1 MTEIETPAG
10 AEAREGFASGP
21 GVVSSTISN
30 LVPFLDAEAKHK
42 DFAAREALLLSFN
55 LDLGFFESHLLG
67 LLRSTGARVSVIG
80 DVRVFDPD
88 VASVRQA
95 GRSYH
100 LGLVETRGSFHPKM
114 MVLVGAD
121 RAIAAVGSG
130 NLTLGGWQYNHEVL
144 TVATGDRSR
153 MPVVFAD
160 IARVLESLADPLG
173 VPPGAPSGPDTPKD
187 ADSGIPQAWGLLD
200 PVAAQSVRT
209 TARHLR
215 RLLGRA
221 EADGTIEDTGHRV
234 YATWEGPLI
243 DRLPSGPVDQV
254 LLSAPFHDPRAAAVA
269 AILERMQPVRVSL
282 AVQPGWTY
290 LNPTAL
296 GAVLASHPGAPG
308 KVEVL
313 RDPASKDG
321 DEPRYR
327 HGKVVEWVDGAGARW
342 ALTGSPNL
350 SAAALLLTPRTG
362 GNHEIAVVS
371 PIPSPAPGAGAGSLF
386 PGGDPMDVAEVP
398 AISLDTGLAPHIEEA
413 PLGPVDDE
421 EQMPRR
427 RPPAM
432 TVFLTHDQAD
442 ADAATQSARAEQ
454 VGSVLQVHLSRA
466 VDVTVRVQ
474 ARVLRQG
481 REQWV
486 DLGEMPVGDM
496 EATFPAVVSGG
507 GPPGSGSQQVG
518 AGQVVPEQVGGAVWV
533 EVLAGAAVRV
543 TSPAPEEPD
552 AWVTLTQA
560 FVSDPAREARRAGP
574 SGAGRVGPA
583 PKPNDL
589 ASATLSWMQALDPE
603 QLQALARE
611 IAGLEGAQPEAESLG
626 GAGAMAGGGS
636 GAGADQDAAGG
647 GVQAVVGGGGPQTTP
662 WLWEA
667 EAMESAFGV
676 EMTAFGLAL
685 PWLGDRP
692 GVAGGGPG
700 RPSGP
705 VADET
710 EEENIGWGERPIRE
724 SEEGLEGDDADLY
737 RDEFDDEVDSVDDF
751 DDDEAAEG
759 LGDDLTDTGFGD
771 GPGEGLS
778 TAADSGGS
786 SAPDQASDESG
797 PRWRQP
803 QIWLHTSDPRGLRAK
818 RRTYVEQVAA
828 VAPRLSMGPRLMVA
842 RIAVGLWAARNWDDL
857 TEGFQSVRAV
867 LATLDVDQVA
877 DFYTRRAGS
886 LVAVALTV
894 MTEQMALL
902 RGDALER
909 ARAEYR
915 STVQTVGH
923 LLVGVEGAE
932 FDEAL
937 VAEYLRCGDHV
948 LGNRYDLPIRVEDV
962 RAVVATVMAEDPHE
976 DLKDTLVRHGA
987 TSIQVPRPGTVVA
1000 RMGGA
1005 QALRRERA
1013 VLEVL
1018 ADQAGPLSVLVASD
1032 SQEWTL
1038 AVWVAPDLV
1047 TVTREAARSRARW
1060 RHRRGPDGAGVGAFA
1075 GAQAVGVAEGQ
1086 FDVPLPR
1093 KVLKHSP
1100 TAAAFEVLAS
1110 VGIEDREDSPVL
1122 SGLDVPTVWGFEPLL
1137 YSPTAEQ

>member
-1 MTEIETPAG
+1 MTVHETPAEG
-10 AEAREGFASGP
+10 GEDGQVPGVVAGFAPGP

-100 LGLVETRGSFHPKM
+100 VGLVETRGSFHPKV
-114 MVLVGAD
+114 MVLVGAE

-153 MPVVFAD
+153 MPAVFAD
-160 IARVLESLADPLG
+160 IARILESLVD
-173 VPPGAPSGPDTPKD
+173 PPGASP
-187 ADSGIPQAWGLLD
+187 AVNEVPQAWGLLD
-200 PVAAQSVRT
+200 PVAAQSVLT

-221 EADGTIEDTGHRV
+221 EAEGSIEETGHRV
-234 YATWEGPLI
+234 YASWEGPLI
-243 DRLPSGPVDQV
+243 ERLPSGPVDQV
-254 LLSAPFHDPRAAAVA
+254 FLSAPFHDPRAAAVA
-269 AILERMQPVRVSL
+269 AILKRMQPGRVAL

-296 GAVLASHPGAPG
+296 GAVLAAHPGAPG
-308 KVEVL
+308 TVEVL

-321 DEPRYR
+321 EEPRYR

-342 ALTGSPNL
+342 AMTGSPNL
-350 SAAALLLTPRTG
+350 SAAALLLTPRSG
-362 GNHEIAVVS
+362 GNHEVAVIS
-371 PIPSPAPGAGAGSLF
+371 PVPTPPPGVGGAGSLF

-398 AISLDTGLAPHIEEA
+398 VISLDTGLAPHIEA
-413 PLGPVDDE
+413 PLGVDDE
-421 EQMPRR
+421 REEAPRR

-432 TVFLTHDQAD
+432 TVFLTQGHAD
-442 ADAATQSARAEQ
+442 DVDAAEQ
-454 VGSVLQVHLSRA
+454 ESHSDSVGSVLQVHLSRA
-466 VDVTVRVQ
+466 ADVTVRVQ
-474 ARVLRQG
+474 VRVLQQG
-481 REQWV
+481 REQWLDV
-486 DLGEMPVGDM
+486 GEMPAGGV
-496 EATFPAVVSGG
+496 EAVFPALV
-507 GPPGSGSQQVG
+507 PGSGDPGTEARPAETGQ
-518 AGQVVPEQVGGAVWV
+518 AGGGVWF
-533 EVLAGAAVRV
+533 EVQAGAAVRV
-543 TSPAPEEPD
+543 MAPAPEAPVPMVGSSVSVSSPG
-552 AWVTLTQA
+552 AWVPLTQA
-560 FVSDPAREARRAGP
+560 FVSDPAREGRRAGP
-574 SGAGRVGPA
+574 SGAGGAGPA
-583 PKPNDL
+583 PKPRDL
-589 ASATLSWMQALDPE
+589 ASSTLSWMQALDPE

-611 IAGLEGAQPEAESLG
+611 IAGLEGSHPETAGSSD
-626 GAGAMAGGGS
+626 AGAMAGAT
-636 GAGADQDAAGG
+636 GAEPDAGAAGG
-647 GVQAVVGGGGPQTTP
+647 AAAGVVGASGQQATP

-667 EAMESAFGV
+667 EAMEAAFGV

-685 PWLGDRP
+685 PWLGDRL
-692 GVAGGGPG
+692 GGAAGGPG
-700 RPSGP
+700 RPSSP
-705 VADET
+705 AADET
-710 EEENIGWGERPIRE
+710 EEEDIGWGERPIRE

-737 RDEFDDEVDSVDDF
+737 GDESDSADDF
-751 DDDEAAEG
+751 DDEAAEG
-759 LGDDLTDTGFGD
+759 IGFED
-771 GPGEGLS
+771 GPGVGL
-778 TAADSGGS
+778 ADRGDADGS
-786 SAPDQASDESG
+786 SAPEPAPDETG

-818 RRTYVEQVAA
+818 RRTYVEEVAA
-828 VAPRLSMGPRLMVA
+828 VAPRLTMGPRLMVA

-857 TEGFQSVRAV
+857 VEGFQRVRAV
-867 LATLDVDQVA
+867 LATLDEDQTA

-886 LVAVALTV
+886 LVAVALSV

-909 ARAEYR
+909 ARTEYR
-915 STVQTVGH
+915 STVQAVGH
-923 LLVGVEGAE
+923 LLVAVEGDE

-937 VAEYLRCGDHV
+937 VAEYLHCGDYV
-948 LGNRYDLPIRVEDV
+948 LGNRYDLAITVEDV
-962 RAVVATVMAEDPHE
+962 RAVVTTVMAEDPHE
-976 DLKDTLVRHGA
+976 DLKDTLSRHGA
-987 TSIQVPRPGTVVA
+987 TSIQVTRPGLMVA
-1000 RMGGA
+1000 RMSGA
-1005 QALRRERA
+1005 QVLRRERA

-1018 ADQAGPLSVLVASD
+1018 ADQAGPLSVLVASN

-1047 TVTREAARSRARW
+1047 TVTREATRSRARW
-1060 RHRRGPDGAGVGAFA
+1060 RHRRGSPGTTVGAFA

-1100 TAAAFEVLAS
+1100 TAAAFEVLAAA
-1110 VGIEDREDSPVL
+1110 GIEDREDSPVL
-1122 SGLDVPTVWGFEPLL
+1122 AGVEVPPEWGFEPLL
-1137 YSPTAEQ
+1137 YSPTVEQ